1 MALIAPLLVLL
12 LAAAPATPAAP
23 TTTLSEQI
31 SVDLVNV
38 DVHVF
43 DRGGRAVAGL
53 PRAAFRVFDDDRLVE
68 ISHFSWVP
76 APAASERASTERAT
90 TAADAPGAAPRRI
103 ALFFDDLQAGER
115 SRAPLLAAMRRELER
130 VLAPDDL
137 VSVVRFDGADLEVLL
152 DGSTDRRRLARALEE
167 LSGYSAGQL
176 RAAHELRSA
185 LGTVRSTIEDDPQ
198 TCSRTGLF
206 IRAYSQVVMRQ
217 VEASAAALLRYAQR
231 LGSQPG
237 RRLLLH
243 LSGGIPMIAGSDVL
257 EWAAERCDGAALA
270 RGIAGPAP
278 SIRDANGVNESRGYW
293 HPRGSRLELAEYSN
307 AELWRD
313 VVARVNALGVTI
325 YPVLFGDSESRFR
338 SEMPGGAMTDT
349 AASVARQNSRETL
362 DFLAAATGGLMID
375 AARDTAGQ
383 MARLADDL
391 GGFYSLAFTP
401 ASEPR
406 SGVRRIRVEVDRE
419 GLALRHRE
427 SYRLQSREERIWLQ
441 LVDLLAGEPIAD
453 PLALEVDLLRAAGA
467 EPPRL
472 RVVVPFDRLS
482 LIDSPAGGQEGRF
495 TVYLAVR
502 PAGGRLLA
510 PRQRSIIARRADPA
524 ARVFTYDVELPES
537 SGEVAVAVSDDYSGA
552 VGFARQELTA
562 R

>member
-1 MALIAPLLVLL
+1 
-12 LAAAPATPAAP
+12 
-23 TTTLSEQI
+23 
-31 SVDLVNV
+31 
-38 DVHVF
+38 
-43 DRGGRAVAGL
+43 
-53 PRAAFRVFDDDRLVE
+53 
-68 ISHFSWVP
+68 
-76 APAASERASTERAT
+76 
-90 TAADAPGAAPRRI
+90 
-103 ALFFDDLQAGER
+103 
-115 SRAPLLAAMRRELER
+115 MR
-130 VLAPDDL
+130 
-137 VSVVRFDGADLEVLL
+137 
-152 DGSTDRRRLARALEE
+152 
-167 LSGYSAGQL
+167 
-176 RAAHELRSA
+176 H
-185 LGTVRSTIEDDPQ
+185 
-198 TCSRTGLF
+198 
-206 IRAYSQVVMRQ
+206 

-231 LGSQPG
+231 FGSQPG